1 MTTTVKDE
9 SSGLYLFLIFLFL
22 ELKLGLGWQD
32 HVVTHQSH

>member
-1 MTTTVKDE
+1 MTTVKDE